1 METFN
6 IEIDGEIGQGVNS
19 YEYVKYLTSGL
30 TNEPLRVN
38 IASFGGSFSD
48 GLKIYSL
55 LKRYKGE
62 VTTVYDIG
70 MSASAATIIGCAGSI
85 RIANENALGLIH
97 KVLTPIVSYSF
108 MNEDDIE
115 EYIKS
120 LEREKEDLAKMTNI
134 LVNLYMSVSKVSR
147 ETIVDFM
154 TNENWLSAEEM
165 LEVGLVTEIQSDSAN
180 IETEKI
186 DAIKNE
192 FAFVASKY
200 NLPELPKQFLNN
212 TKKDKMNL
220 IDTIAN
226 WFKSSENL
234 TEADAIKKASNLATS
249 LNDAIKND
257 VDAKI
262 KASVASQNFASATS
276 LDSMQSR
283 LDTMQSSFES
293 MQSRLENIKPVTVD
307 TTALETQIASIET
320 NLTETVKVVT
330 DMATDANTDKV
341 KIASLSE
348 SIAQLKNV
356 VGIKQIDSKKIASV
370 DNGNAP
376 IEKVIA
382 TEKPKSQ
389 WQTMGDA
396 LLAELG

>member
-1 METFN
+1 
-6 IEIDGEIGQGVNS
+6 
-19 YEYVKYLTSGL
+19 L

-165 LEVGLVTEIQSDSAN
+165 LEVGLVTEIQSGSAN

-186 DAIKNE
+186 DAIRNE

-262 KASVASQNFASATS
+262 
-276 LDSMQSR
+276 DSMQSR
-283 LDTMQSSFES
+283 LDTLQSSFES
-293 MQSRLENIKPVTVD
+293 LQSRLENIKPVTVD
-307 TTALETQIASIET
+307 TTELETQIASIET

-348 SIAQLKNV
+348 SIAQLRNV

-370 DNGNAP
+370 NNGIAP
-376 IEKVIA
+376 IEKEIA
-382 TEKPKSQ
+382 SEKPKSQ